1 MQQDSDD
8 VRVMVAALQQ
18 LGIDIEENWASAE
31 MTVRGCEGRFP
42 TEGGDLF
49 LGNAGTAMRPLTAAV
64 AAAGSGHF
72 MLDGIPRMRERPIRD
87 LVEGLAQLGVDIE
100 CTAGTG
106 CPPVSLDAR
115 GLKPGTIRLKG
126 SASSQFLTA
135 LLMATPLTRGGD
147 VEIEIVDDLVSAP
160 YVHMTIKLMQRFGV
174 DVHLVDGLH
183 RILVPGDQVYQS
195 PGEAFIEGDAS
206 SATYFLAGAAITG
219 GRVTVRGCGNDSLQ
233 GDIRFAEVLERMG
246 ARVMWSPHSI
256 SVERPVSR
264 PLVAV
269 DEDCNDIP
277 DAAMTLAVLA
287 LFAQGTTTIRN
298 VYNWRLKETERMK
311 AIVTELR
318 KLGAV
323 VEEGHDFCRITP
335 PSQVH
340 LVRYFADRRSFFAVP
355 IGVDRDVR

>member
-1 MQQDSDD
+1 
-8 VRVMVAALQQ
+8 MVAALQQ
-18 LGIDIEENWASAE
+18 LGIKIVENRTSAE

-72 MLDGIPRMRERPIRD
+72 TLDGIPRMRERPIQD
-87 LVEGLAQLGVDIE
+87 LVEGLTQLGVDIE

-106 CPPVSLDAR
+106 CPPVSLYAR
-115 GLKPGTIRLKG
+115 GLKPGTIQLRG

-147 VEIEIVDDLVSAP
+147 VVIAIVDDLVSAP

-174 DVHLVDGLH
+174 DVHLEDGLH

-206 SATYFLAGAAITG
+206 SATYFLAGAAITK
-219 GRVTVRGCGNDSLQ
+219 GRVTVHGCGSDSLQ
-233 GDIRFAEVLERMG
+233 GDIRFAKVLERMG

-256 SVERPVSR
+256 TVDGSSSR
-264 PLVAV
+264 HLVAV

-287 LFAQGTTTIRN
+287 LFAKGTTTIRN

-318 KLGAV
+318 KLGAI

-335 PSQVH
+335 PAQV
-340 LVRYFADRRSFFAVP
+340 LSAQWYFADRRSFCSSVRRRSKRTMI
-355 IGVDRDVR
+355 IG